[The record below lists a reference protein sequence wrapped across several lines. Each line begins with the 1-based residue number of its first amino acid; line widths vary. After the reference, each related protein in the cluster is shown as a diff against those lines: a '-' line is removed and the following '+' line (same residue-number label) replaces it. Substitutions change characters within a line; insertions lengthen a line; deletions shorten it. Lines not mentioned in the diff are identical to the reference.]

1 MNHGMFPND
10 INGKDE
16 STMNELFLKI
26 ADGFECLAAG
36 YRALAQ
42 DSKAASVVPATDT
55 PAAPIE
61 QEAPKEE
68 KPTVTMEQ
76 VRAVLAQKSKDGKK
90 VQVKA
95 LLLKYD
101 SGKLS
106 GVKPE
111 DYPALL
117 AEAEVL

>member
-1 MNHGMFPND
+1 M
-10 INGKDE
+10 KDV
-16 STMNELFLKI
+16 FLTI
-26 ADGFECLAAG
+26 ADGFEKLAAG

-42 DSKAASVVPATDT
+42 AEA
-55 PAAPIE
+55 PAAVTEDKPTKA
-61 QEAPKEE
+61 EAEE
-68 KPTVTMEQ
+68 KKITIEE
-76 VRAVLAQKSKDGKK
+76 VRAVLADKSQNGKRKEVKD
-90 VQVKA
+90 

-117 AEAEVL
+117 ADAEAL

>member
-1 MNHGMFPND
+1 
-10 INGKDE
+10 
-16 STMNELFLKI
+16 MNEVFLTI
-26 ADGFECLAAG
+26 ADGFEKLAAG

-42 DSKAASVVPATDT
+42 AEVPAAVTEDKTVAKAATTDKPAPQPDAKEKKIT
-55 PAAPIE
+55 IE
-61 QEAPKEE
+61 E
-68 KPTVTMEQ
+68 
-76 VRAVLAQKSKDGKK
+76 VRAVLAAKSQDGKRK
-90 VQVKA
+90 EVKD

-117 AEAEVL
+117 ADAEAL

>member
-1 MNHGMFPND
+1 M
-10 INGKDE
+10 KDV
-16 STMNELFLKI
+16 FLTI
-26 ADGFECLAAG
+26 ADGFEKLAAG

-42 DSKAASVVPATDT
+42 AEAPATVTADK
-55 PAAPIE
+55 PAQAEATDKP
-61 QEAPKEE
+61 APKAEAEE
-68 KPTVTMEQ
+68 KKITIEE
-76 VRAVLAQKSKDGKK
+76 VRAVLAAKSQDGKRK
-90 VQVKA
+90 EVKD

-117 AEAEVL
+117 ADAEAL

>member
-1 MNHGMFPND
+1 M
-10 INGKDE
+10 KDV
-16 STMNELFLKI
+16 FLTI
-26 ADGFECLAAG
+26 ADGFEKLAAG

-42 DSKAASVVPATDT
+42 AEAPATATED
-55 PAAPIE
+55 
-61 QEAPKEE
+61 
-68 KPTVTMEQ
+68 KPTKADATDKPVPQAEAQEKKITIEE
-76 VRAVLAQKSKDGKK
+76 VRAVLAAKSQDGKRK
-90 VQVKA
+90 EVKD

-117 AEAEVL
+117 ADAEAL

>member
-1 MNHGMFPND
+1 M
-10 INGKDE
+10 KDV
-16 STMNELFLKI
+16 FLTI
-26 ADGFECLAAG
+26 ADGFEKLAAG

-42 DSKAASVVPATDT
+42 AEAPAAVIEDKPTKAEATDKS
-55 PAAPIE
+55 AP
-61 QEAPKEE
+61 QSEAEE
-68 KPTVTMEQ
+68 KKITIEE
-76 VRAVLAQKSKDGKK
+76 VRAVLAAKSQDGKRK
-90 VQVKA
+90 EVKD

-117 AEAEVL
+117 ADAEAL